1 MKFQTR
7 TKSVYSDSENRA
19 TLCACSRSARFTFR
33 MKSIYSFTL
42 RSAQMHPPRVIAA
55 ICKKTLNCGVNPR

>member
-1 MKFQTR
+1 MKFQLIQNPL
-7 TKSVYSDSENRA
+7 YSDSENRA
-19 TLCACSRSARFTFR
+19 TLCACSRSALFTFR

-55 ICKKTLNCGVNPR
+55 ICRKTLNCGVNPR